1 MFSHSVVSEFLQP
14 MECSTPG
21 LSYTISQSL
30 LKLMSTELLMPSN
43 HLILCHPLLL
53 LPSIFPSIR
62 VFSSVENSTYALF
75 SLTWLFRKPNKM
87 GSQKSAHLLAG
98 LRGEGLIVSQIP
110 SNSGFQ
116 EADTPIL
123 REALRG
129 QGDNPTF

>member
-1 MFSHSVVSEFLQP
+1 
-14 MECSTPG
+14 
-21 LSYTISQSL
+21 
-30 LKLMSTELLMPSN
+30 
-43 HLILCHPLLL
+43 
-53 LPSIFPSIR
+53 
-62 VFSSVENSTYALF
+62 
-75 SLTWLFRKPNKM
+75 M